1 MSVLSPHTLRTL
13 VVAGLFA
20 AGSLRA
26 QATRVANPSDGAEMP
41 RVAATL
47 RALFTASERNDLV
60 ALDSLYAGD
69 SLTIFEGTGVNR
81 GWMDYRDHH
90 LGPELKE
97 MKNLQYRPSGLEVHV
112 AGSTAWVLFRYT
124 LKADVNGRAADVV
137 GLGTAVLER
146 RGAAWVVR
154 HMQTSGRA
162 RRATDP
168 A

>member
-1 MSVLSPHTLRTL
+1 MPRQFRSLCAVLA
-13 VVAGLFA
+13 AGLFSA
-20 AGSLRA
+20 VALGA
-26 QATRVANPSDGAEMP
+26 QAPRASRPSDGAEMA

-47 RALFTASERNDLV
+47 QALFAASERNDMT

-69 SLTIFEGTGVNR
+69 SLTIVEGVGVNR
-81 GWMDYRDHH
+81 GWTDYRDHH

-97 MKNLQYRPSGLEVHV
+97 MKNLQYRPSELEVHI
-112 AGSTAWVLFRYT
+112 AGSTAWVLYRYV
-124 LKADVNGRAADVV
+124 LKADVNGRPADVV
-137 GLGTAVLER
+137 GRGTAILER
-146 RGAAWVVR
+146 RGTAWVVR